1 MENNN
6 ADSGFQ
12 TRMEMQTAFLERQ
25 LQELNET
32 VLELNRRV
40 DRAEKRRERLCVAA
54 DRRAQSEYPPASL
67 LKKLSGG
74 QLFLS
79 GYNVTEWFLPSKR

>member
-32 VLELNRRV
+32 VLELNRRL
-40 DRAEKRRERLCVAA
+40 DRAEKRIRQLT
-54 DRRAQSEYPPASL
+54 DRIEEGNGELNPNTRPPH
-67 LKKLSGG
+67 
-74 QLFLS
+74 
-79 GYNVTEWFLPSKR
+79 Y

>member
-40 DRAEKRRERLCVAA
+40 DRAEKRIRQLT
-54 DRRAQSEYPPASL
+54 DRIEEGSGELNPNIRPPH
-67 LKKLSGG
+67 
-74 QLFLS
+74 
-79 GYNVTEWFLPSKR
+79 Y

>member
-32 VLELNRRV
+32 VLELNRRL
-40 DRAEKRRERLCVAA
+40 DRAEKRIRQLT
-54 DRRAQSEYPPASL
+54 DRIEEGSGELNPNTRPPH
-67 LKKLSGG
+67 
-74 QLFLS
+74 
-79 GYNVTEWFLPSKR
+79 Y

>member
-32 VLELNRRV
+32 VLELNRRL
-40 DRAEKRRERLCVAA
+40 DRAEKRIRQLL
-54 DRRAQSEYPPASL
+54 DRIEEGNGELNPNTRPPH
-67 LKKLSGG
+67 
-74 QLFLS
+74 
-79 GYNVTEWFLPSKR
+79 Y